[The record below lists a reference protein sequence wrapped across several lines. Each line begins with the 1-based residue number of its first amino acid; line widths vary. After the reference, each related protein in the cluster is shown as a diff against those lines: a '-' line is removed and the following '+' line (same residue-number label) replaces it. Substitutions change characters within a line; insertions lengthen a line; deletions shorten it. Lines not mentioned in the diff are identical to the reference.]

1 MGPRLLR
8 RLILITGLLV
18 LTLCIG
24 TVGFHV
30 VDGYSF
36 FDAFYMTLT
45 TITTVGYQEL
55 HPLSRAGRIFNSFLI
70 LFGVSSMF
78 FAIGVITQTIIE
90 LQLQDILGKRR
101 RRRMIAQLND
111 HFIVC
116 GFGRVGRNASYELQ
130 REKVPFVVVDRNPDR
145 VQRAADASMMV
156 IAADASRDETLREA
170 GVMRAKGLI
179 AALPS
184 DAENTFIILSAKT
197 LNPKLNVVTR
207 ASEEE
212 AEKKLRRAGA
222 DTVLTP
228 YTMAGQRLAHAAIRP
243 HVVEFLDF
251 AITGPNA
258 GILMEQV
265 RVGPN
270 AGVASELVRD
280 TQAGRDLGVI
290 LVAIRKANGEMLFKP
305 TPETHV
311 SAGDVLIV
319 LGEQPNLRN
328 LERMLASVR

>member
-8 RLILITGLLV
+8 RIVLIAGLLV

-24 TVGFHV
+24 TLGFHV

-90 LQLQDILGKRR
+90 LQLQDIFGKRR
-101 RRRMIAQLND
+101 SRRMIAQLNN

-145 VQRAADASMMV
+145 VQRAAEANMMV

-170 GVMRAKGLI
+170 GVLRAKGLI

-222 DTVLTP
+222 DAVLTP

-251 AITGPNA
+251 AITGPTA
-258 GILMEQV
+258 GILMEEV
-265 RVGPN
+265 LVGPN
-270 AGVASELVRD
+270 AEFASELVRE

-290 LVAIRKANGEMLFKP
+290 LVAIRRASGEMLFKP
-305 TPETHV
+305 TPETAV